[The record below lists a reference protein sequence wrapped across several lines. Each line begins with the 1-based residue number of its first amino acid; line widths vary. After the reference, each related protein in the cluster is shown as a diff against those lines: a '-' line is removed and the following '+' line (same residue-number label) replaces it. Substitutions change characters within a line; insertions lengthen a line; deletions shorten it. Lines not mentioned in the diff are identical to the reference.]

1 MRFKLLLWLRL
12 HLYVVVFDRLLLRVI
27 LSMVRSVDHYSLSLD
42 LRRFWL
48 DLSTISLLLSF
59 RLSGLFTLISDLRE
73 LKVSF
78 EET

>member
-27 LSMVRSVDHYSLSLD
+27 LSMVRSVDHDPLGLH

-48 DLSTISLLLSF
+48 NLNTISLLLSF

-78 EET
+78 EEA